1 MMRKEYSELD
11 RYNKYIE
18 GNTVKKSERVWEPQ
32 HWEEEERRRQRR
44 KKQALE
50 RQIEQD
56 RKKSRAFSLVQA
68 GILTVAMAGFLICTK
83 NYLEIKSNINE
94 NNRTVSSLEKQY
106 QELAE
111 QNDAQ
116 EIEIESSIDYDAIRE
131 YAINNLGMNYP
142 KKSQV
147 LTYNG
152 VESEYVRQ
160 NAEIPK
166 E

>member
-1 MMRKEYSELD
+1 MMRKEYSEWN
-11 RYNKYIE
+11 RYDEYME
-18 GNTVKKSERVWEPQ
+18 GNTVRKSEKVWEPQ

-44 KKQALE
+44 KKHALE

-56 RKKSRAFSLVQA
+56 RRRSRAFSLVQA
-68 GILTVAMAGFLICTK
+68 GLLTAAMAGLLLSMK
-83 NYLEIKSNINE
+83 NYLEIKSDMNN
-94 NNRTVSSLEKQY
+94 NNRTVSALEQQY

-111 QNDAQ
+111 KNDAQ
-116 EIEIESSIDYDAIRE
+116 ETEIESSIDYDAIRE
-131 YAINNLGMNYP
+131 YAIHNLGMNYP